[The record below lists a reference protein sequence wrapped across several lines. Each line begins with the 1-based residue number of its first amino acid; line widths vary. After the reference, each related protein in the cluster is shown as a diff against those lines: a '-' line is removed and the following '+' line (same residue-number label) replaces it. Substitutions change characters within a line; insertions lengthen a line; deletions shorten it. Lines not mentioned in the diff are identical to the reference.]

1 MDIAEQLSK
10 SAHTFRKP
18 ILQLPSIGIED
29 AIKHMTPRPGV
40 RYKETEGYISSN
52 VQLRPYNGESNGKS
66 TIGLKERSLET
77 FLGSAVEL
85 FDPNTLR
92 QTIYGQLITHSDEVK
107 DPDMNKAILFKI
119 MKDVLEKLNTS
130 LFSAKRNASG
140 DTTAELFNGF
150 DEIVKAEMTAGK
162 ISTVLG
168 NYKEL
173 EAINSTNAVDILK
186 ALYRSSSDDL
196 KRQKTKLF
204 VPFDVKEAYDD
215 DYQQTVGSV
224 PYNNQFNQTFLEG
237 SNGLCEIV
245 PLVAKAGSTQI
256 HLTTKE
262 NMLYGYGNGVENE
275 TIEVRRGDNPFKLQ
289 FVLAMFFGVDFQFI
303 EKQKLMVGEIKT
315 A

>member
-10 SAHTFRKP
+10 SAQTYRRP
-18 ILQLPSIGIED
+18 ILQLPSIGVED

-40 RYKETEGYISSN
+40 RYKETEGYISSD
-52 VQLRPYNGESNGKS
+52 VQLRPYNGEANEKE
-66 TIGLKERSLET
+66 TIGLKERSIET

-85 FDPNTLR
+85 FDPNKLR
-92 QTIYGQLITHSDEVK
+92 ATIYGQLIAHSDSVQ
-107 DPDMNKAILFKI
+107 DADMNKAILFKI
-119 MKDVLEKLNTS
+119 MKDVLEKLNNN
-130 LFSAKRNASG
+130 LFSAKRNAAGS
-140 DTTAELFNGF
+140 TTSELFNGF
-150 DEIVKAEMTAGK
+150 DEIVTAEKAAGK
-162 ISTVLG
+162 ITAALG

-173 EAINSTNAVDILK
+173 EAIDGTNAVDILK
-186 ALYRSSSDDL
+186 ALYRSASDEL

-204 VPFDVKEAYDD
+204 VPFVVKEAYDD

-245 PLVAKAGSTQI
+245 PLVAKAGSNQI

-262 NMLYGYGNGVENE
+262 NMLYGYGNGVEDE
-275 TIEVRRGDNPFKLQ
+275 KIEVRRGDNPFKLQ

-315 A
+315 V